1 MPQASLSLPS
11 RQRLSPS
18 QQPRKHVSWLHGPC
32 VPPPPV
38 PGISHMPELHVVPLA
53 QVTQVTPFE
62 PHEVADEVLQVVLSQ
77 QPLQFAGPQVTAETQ
92 ALLKQLW
99 PTGQTLH
106 VAPALPQ
113 LTFEMPGEHPAS
125 PEHPVQAPA
134 SHWPAELQI

>member
-38 PGISHMPELHVVPLA
+38 PGIPHMPELHVVPLA

-62 PHEVADEVLQVVLSQ
+62 PHEVADEFWQVVPSQ
-77 QPLQFAGPQVTAETQ
+77 QPLQFAGPQVTAETH

-106 VAPALPQ
+106 AAPPLPQ

-125 PEHPVQAPA
+125 PKHPRQAPA